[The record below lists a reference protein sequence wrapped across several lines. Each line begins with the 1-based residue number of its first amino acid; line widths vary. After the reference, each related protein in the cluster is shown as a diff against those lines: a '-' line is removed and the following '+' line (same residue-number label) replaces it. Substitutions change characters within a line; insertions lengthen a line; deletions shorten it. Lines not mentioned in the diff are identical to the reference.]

1 MNPEA
6 AFIATLGLE
15 RQVVTV
21 TLDLLLARGE
31 RFGVVVVIHTDRHGD
46 ERMRASVDEV
56 ERELVAY
63 VQADKIGGYELVE
76 LRHAIDA
83 PSVGAIADIQTEADA
98 GQVFNAIFRAVRRQ
112 KREHRRAV
120 HLNVAGGRK
129 GMTAYGMATAQ
140 LLFEEGDHLWLLV
153 SSPQFIASRSLHL
166 GSDAADT
173 DAWLLEIPVLRYSSL
188 PTTVTALL
196 NYDDPMEAIRRQN
209 RFVDRQAEAAKA
221 YFLQSL
227 PEEQRKLLEAK
238 VRTNMS
244 NKELAELLGKAE
256 KTIAN
261 QFTVLYK
268 RLADSGLLP
277 EDALA
282 NHETLV
288 KLFANYFRD

>member
-1 MNPEA
+1 MSPEA

-166 GSDAADT
+166 GSDAADD

-227 PEEQRKLLEAK
+227 PEEQSAHQHEQQGAGRVVKQ
-238 VRTNMS
+238 VREDHRQPVHRALQT
-244 NKELAELLGKAE
+244 
-256 KTIAN
+256 
-261 QFTVLYK
+261 
-268 RLADSGLLP
+268 SGRFGSAARRCSGQP
-277 EDALA
+277 RDVGE
-282 NHETLV
+282 V
-288 KLFANYFRD
+288 FANYFRD